1 MSTGQAHLDPY
12 IEGDSVLHGLDS
24 IIKTM
29 SLLGLLIF
37 IALIPFGAWA
47 YYLLTGFLL
56 LSGYLLAE
64 LPLMEVVKRSLFIE
78 LPFLLIL
85 VPLLFSRQ
93 SDTLV
98 QFELLNRKLNIS
110 AAGAE
115 RFLNVLV
122 KSWFSV
128 LASILYASVTHFQ
141 EFTSAMRVLG
151 IPGPIVVIW
160 SFMWRYLVLLVNE
173 AQRMLRARSVRSGRA
188 IGQPVK
194 AGGSLAWRASVTGQ
208 MAGSMFL
215 RSMERGERVYQA
227 MVSRGYDG
235 EIRTQSHITLLP
247 FHKIFLSLDC
257 VSSHCDIL
265 HTRFTPCYH
274 DHRFVLF
281 LHDSLQ
287 PCG

>member
-12 IEGDSVLHGLDS
+12 IEGGSVLHGLDS

-37 IALIPFGAWA
+37 IALIPTGAWA
-47 YYLLTGFLL
+47 FYLLTGFLL

-64 LPLMEVVKRSLFIE
+64 LPLMEMVKRSLFVE
-78 LPFLLIL
+78 LPFFFIL
-85 VPLLFSRQ
+85 VPLLFMRQ

-98 QFELLNRKLNIS
+98 QFELLNRPLNIS

-115 RFLNVLV
+115 RFFNILV
-122 KSWFSV
+122 RSWFSI

-141 EFTSAMRVLG
+141 EFASAMRALG
-151 IPGPIVVIW
+151 IPSPIVAIW

-173 AQRMLRARSVRSGRA
+173 AQRMLRARSARSGRVV
-188 IGQPVK
+188 GQQAK

-208 MAGSMFL
+208 MVGSMFL

-227 MVSRGYDG
+227 MVARGYDG
-235 EIRTQSHITLLP
+235 EIRAHARPILRP
-247 FHKIFLSLDC
+247 FHKIFLSLELLIITLL
-257 VSSHCDIL
+257 VITAFQVYGL
-265 HTRFTPCYH
+265 R
-274 DHRFVLF
+274 
-281 LHDSLQ
+281 
-287 PCG
+287 